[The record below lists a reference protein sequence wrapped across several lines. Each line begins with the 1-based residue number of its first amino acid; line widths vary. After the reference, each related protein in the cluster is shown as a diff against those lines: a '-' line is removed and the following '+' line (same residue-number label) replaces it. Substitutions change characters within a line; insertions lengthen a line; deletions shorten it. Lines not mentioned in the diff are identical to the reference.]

1 MKILFSILFRS
12 LSLLAMLSMA
22 GAALADPPA
31 RVGRLSYLQGTV
43 DFRADYD
50 ADSMPAQPNWPL
62 TAHNVIATGSDGRA
76 ELRVG
81 STVLRLDADSELEI
95 AALDDAM
102 FRLRLLQGSLN
113 GRLRNPQK
121 LDGFELDTAQGRLSL
136 SAPSQFHVDAG
147 RTPGSTVLSLFSG
160 AGRFD
165 DAQSTLT
172 LVAGQRALIRRGSM
186 QVGSASRSDF
196 DIWSLARDQRD
207 DGAASARYVSPEV
220 TGYEDL
226 DQYGS
231 WSEDPEYGAIWL
243 PQSVP
248 AGWAPYRNGRWSWIE
263 PWGWTWID
271 DAPWGYAPFH
281 YGRWAWFNQRWGWV
295 PGPVR
300 AHPVWAPALVGWVG
314 GQHWRANFSSGSA
327 PAVGWFPLAPHQI
340 FQPAYAASAAYVRQI
355 NRGHADGSGHR
366 HDLSPQAVYHTR
378 LAHDAV
384 TVIPHERFLH
394 GRTVAVAGAPALV
407 AATRQLTQAPLS
419 AAAPLRNRPRDGN
432 GDSPGARAHALP
444 RPALPQVSPQTPQ
457 QARPLPVPDAAP
469 ARGTFGTVPTPLRRA
484 DPLPQTAPPI
494 WQRPRA
500 NRETVPLAPSTPGA
514 LQPQPAR
521 PMPPATVP
529 PAPHAA
535 PAPRRPE
542 APPPQFQTQLQRA
555 APMPQAPRAMQRE
568 QHAPPASVVV
578 PLEQRRPAPIQAAP
592 PQRGGEAGGRH
603 RPGRG
608 ER

>member
-1 MKILFSILFRS
+1 MKILFRTA
-12 LSLLAMLSMA
+12 SLLLALLCMA
-22 GAALADPPA
+22 GAALADPPT
-31 RVGRLSYLQGTV
+31 RVGRLSYLQGAV

-50 ADSMPAQPNWPL
+50 AGSMPAQSNWPL
-62 TAHNVIATGSDGRA
+62 TAHNVIATGSGGRA

-95 AALDDAM
+95 AGLDDAM

-113 GRLRNPQK
+113 GRVSNPQL

-147 RTPGSTVLSLFSG
+147 RTAGSTVLSLFAG

-165 DAQSTLT
+165 DGQATLT
-172 LVAGQRALIRRGSM
+172 LAAGQRALIRRGSM
-186 QVGSASRSDF
+186 QVGSASRNDF

-220 TGYEDL
+220 SGYEDL

-281 YGRWAWFNQRWGWV
+281 YGRWAWFQQRWGWV
-295 PGPVR
+295 PGPRR

-314 GQHWRANFSSGSA
+314 GQHWRANFASGSA
-327 PAVGWFPLAPHQI
+327 PAGGWFPLAPHQS
-340 FQPAYAASAAYVRQI
+340 FQPAYAASPAYLRRI
-355 NRGHADGSGHR
+355 NRGHGSGDGGDNRNR
-366 HDLSPQAVYHTR
+366 HDLSPQAAYQNR
-378 LAHDAV
+378 LAHGAV

-419 AAAPLRNRPRDGN
+419 AAAPLRNRPRDGDGAGN
-432 GDSPGARAHALP
+432 GPHALP
-444 RPALPQVSPQTPQ
+444 RPAPPQVSPQAPQ
-457 QARPLPVPDAAP
+457 PARPLPAPDAAP
-469 ARGTFGTVPTPLRRA
+469 ARGAFGTVPTPLQRA
-484 DPLPQTAPPI
+484 EPLRQTVPPI
-494 WQRPRA
+494 RPQPHV
-500 NRETVPLAPSTPGA
+500 NRETIPLAPSTPGA
-514 LQPQPAR
+514 PQA
-521 PMPPATVP
+521 PPAT
-529 PAPHAA
+529 
-535 PAPRRPE
+535 
-542 APPPQFQTQLQRA
+542 
-555 APMPQAPRAMQRE
+555 QRE
-568 QHAPPASVVV
+568 HHAPPASVVV

-603 RPGRG
+603 WPGRG